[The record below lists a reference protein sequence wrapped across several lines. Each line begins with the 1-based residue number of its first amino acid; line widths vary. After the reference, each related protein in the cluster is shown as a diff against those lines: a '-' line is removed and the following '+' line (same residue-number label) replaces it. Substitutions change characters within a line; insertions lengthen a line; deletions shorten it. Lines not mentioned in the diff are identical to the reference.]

1 MSDEEGHEVEEEERQ
16 DILPVDSDVDED
28 SIRGPFLGGP
38 ETNELLL
45 DYRHHIAYRVWN
57 GKGDRSL
64 RCRQPAKTLDSWD
77 LEKESLTFTDR
88 VKQSGLWPLAI
99 DKTGFTIPVAY
110 LSLLVDIDRTGSFG
124 WGSATLAHIYRQLG
138 IASRANCKQI
148 SGYLTLLEVWV
159 YEHLLFLSPA
169 PDPTYD
175 DQTPRSDRWI
185 RSRNI
190 PGLQKNSVEVI
201 RELLDIAAPDQVD
214 WDPYR
219 SVRDRRPLS
228 EFTFFK
234 GCLCI
239 NSIFEPYMPDR
250 VLRQFGHIQT
260 VPRSPIR
267 PQRVAKRNRSSTGY
281 KAEYGG
287 SVEQLEQWHDSVLS
301 VASRGDRVYQSWDA
315 VPDYIKW
322 FERMSHRFVQ
332 NPHNRK
338 LAQMA
343 STSDVDTRNANAV
356 QYLELL
362 LDKRTT
368 ISAAQ
373 STIRDVIHHLKDGT
387 PLPDAQ
393 TVQRQSKQRP
403 DRHR

>member
-1 MSDEEGHEVEEEERQ
+1 M
-16 DILPVDSDVDED
+16 
-28 SIRGPFLGGP
+28 
-38 ETNELLL
+38 
-45 DYRHHIAYRVWN
+45 
-57 GKGDRSL
+57 
-64 RCRQPAKTLDSWD
+64 
-77 LEKESLTFTDR
+77 
-88 VKQSGLWPLAI
+88 
-99 DKTGFTIPVAY
+99 
-110 LSLLVDIDRTGSFG
+110 DRTGSFG

-138 IASRANCKQI
+138 IASRAKIHINLKQ
-148 SGYLTLLEVWV
+148 Y
-159 YEHLLFLSPA
+159 
-169 PDPTYD
+169 
-175 DQTPRSDRWI
+175 
-185 RSRNI
+185 
-190 PGLQKNSVEVI
+190 
-201 RELLDIAAPDQVD
+201 IAQVD

-219 SVRDRRPLS
+219 SVRDHRPLS

-343 STSDVDTRNANAV
+343 STSDVDTV
-356 QYLELL
+356 YC
-362 LDKRTT
+362 
-368 ISAAQ
+368 
-373 STIRDVIHHLKDGT
+373 
-387 PLPDAQ
+387 
-393 TVQRQSKQRP
+393 
-403 DRHR
+403 